1 MERHRRVAQDQPG
14 GGLAAWLGH
23 RDVELLETNPD
34 PTPNPN
40 PNPNHDP
47 NHDPNPHH
55 NPNPHPMTLRWGY
68 SIAAAKVGLKHQEF
82 RNFQVEPG
90 GNSGGEQLRDFET
103 KYWVFHYTY
112 RTPQRTR
119 SLD

>member
-1 MERHRRVAQDQPG
+1 MR
-14 GGLAAWLGH
+14 
-23 RDVELLETNPD
+23 LLETNPD
-34 PTPNPN
+34 PTPDPNPNPKSNPHPNPN
-40 PNPNHDP
+40 PNPNS
-47 NHDPNPHH
+47 NPH
-55 NPNPHPMTLRWGY
+55 PNPHPHPTTLRWGY

-112 RTPQRTR
+112 RMPQRTR
-119 SLD
+119 TLD